1 MYVYK
6 HCQEKLSPGQ
16 LTILIL
22 NIYLSSLI
30 SLVIPLMI
38 GVVEG
43 NILSFSI
50 RTFFFI
56 LDKFLLNSNLNI
68 GYLPLRLPPM
78 SNVRNALREMR
89 NLLPGFS
96 LNRTINPQIMS
107 NLLASCIIF
116 KHPFLLYRPYSPFT
130 LLSCFKYTY
139 LSKKLVFNIPDFL
152 F

>member
-50 RTFFFI
+50 RTFFFGGI
-56 LDKFLLNSNLNI
+56 SSCSI
-68 GYLPLRLPPM
+68 G
-78 SNVRNALREMR
+78 
-89 NLLPGFS
+89 
-96 LNRTINPQIMS
+96 T
-107 NLLASCIIF
+107 
-116 KHPFLLYRPYSPFT
+116 
-130 LLSCFKYTY
+130 
-139 LSKKLVFNIPDFL
+139 
-152 F
+152 

>member
-6 HCQEKLSPGQ
+6 LCQEKLSPGQ

-50 RTFFFI
+50 RTFFFFWI
-56 LDKFLLNSNLNI
+56 SSCSI
-68 GYLPLRLPPM
+68 G
-78 SNVRNALREMR
+78 
-89 NLLPGFS
+89 
-96 LNRTINPQIMS
+96 T
-107 NLLASCIIF
+107 
-116 KHPFLLYRPYSPFT
+116 
-130 LLSCFKYTY
+130 
-139 LSKKLVFNIPDFL
+139 
-152 F
+152 

>member
-43 NILSFSI
+43 NILTFSI
-50 RTFFFI
+50 RTFFF
-56 LDKFLLNSNLNI
+56 FF
-68 GYLPLRLPPM
+68 G
-78 SNVRNALREMR
+78 
-89 NLLPGFS
+89 
-96 LNRTINPQIMS
+96 
-107 NLLASCIIF
+107 
-116 KHPFLLYRPYSPFT
+116 
-130 LLSCFKYTY
+130 
-139 LSKKLVFNIPDFL
+139 
-152 F
+152 